1 MSKVT
6 QVLFSAIGEVTTQHV
21 TVDDKPLGPDEVRI
35 EPAYFGICG
44 SDLHVLA
51 GGHPFAKPPVV
62 PGHEIAAI
70 VTEIGSNVTNVSV
83 GDHVVVDPIMACMEC
98 RACKAGRFNLC
109 EPPMVAGF
117 RAPGFARSRH
127 VVPARNIHV
136 APKSLPLNVLAFA
149 EPAACARHCVT
160 RMPKETREDVLV
172 IGAGTIGLSIV
183 QALRI
188 MGAEKITVVEP
199 DPKKRELALK
209 YGAYRVLAPG
219 ELADDERFTG
229 IIDVV
234 VSPATIM
241 DACTKVMAG
250 GVVVCMGVPN
260 GPREIPL
267 PSMQRFERDLISSGM
282 YIPEDFDV
290 VIGWLADGSFDTTDL
305 VTDVFPV
312 EQADKAFARAK
323 EGSSIKVLLKFDRP
337 D

>member
-1 MSKVT
+1 MMRKVT
-6 QVLFSAIGEVTTQHV
+6 QVLFSAIGQVTTEQV
-21 TVDDKPLGPDEVRI
+21 EVADKTLAPNEVRI
-35 EPAYFGICG
+35 SPAYFGICG

-62 PGHEIAAI
+62 PGHEIAAV
-70 VTEIGSNVTNVSV
+70 VTEIGAEVTNVAI

-117 RAPGFARSRH
+117 RASGFARSTH
-127 VVPARNIHV
+127 VVPARNIHI
-136 APKSLPLNVLAFA
+136 APKSLPMNVLAFA
-149 EPAACARHCVT
+149 EPAACARHCVN
-160 RMPKETREDVLV
+160 RIPQDAREIVLV
-172 IGAGTIGLSIV
+172 IGAGTIGLSVI

-188 MGAEKITVVEP
+188 MGAQKITVIEP
-199 DPKKRELALK
+199 DAHKRELALK
-209 YGAYRVLAPG
+209 YGAYRAFAPG
-219 ELADDERFTG
+219 ELSDDERFTSV
-229 IIDVV
+229 IDVV

-250 GVVVCMGVPN
+250 GTVVCMGVPN

-305 VTDVFPV
+305 VTDIFPIN
-312 EQADKAFARAK
+312 EASAAFARAK
-323 EGSSIKVLLKFDRP
+323 EGSSIKVLIKFDN
-337 D
+337 